1 MKYLTFF
8 NNTAHVYVIESDDFI
23 KPDCLD
29 LGDYISVLSDEEK
42 VRFNRYINEKAKF
55 TFLTSHYYLRV
66 LLFSII
72 SEYENLIASDCYAVS
87 PLSFAFAQ
95 QLPQSPIW
103 GASTIARNYDLQSL
117 IIETTPSGK
126 PYLKD
131 YPNLFFNLSHT
142 DNLILIAIAN
152 SPVGVDVEKNERNAD
167 KEAIIKHFFSEKEQQ
182 TFFSQPEELR
192 QLAFVKGWTRKE
204 AILKATGEGLS
215 KMNDYEVS
223 FEPVT
228 DKPII
233 NIKAE
238 HKFNVKDFTP
248 KEGYAACLA
257 ILEK

>member
-1 MKYLTFF
+1 MHSQPPVGRQSLRDSSAT
-8 NNTAHVYVIESDDFI
+8 
-23 KPDCLD
+23 C
-29 LGDYISVLSDEEK
+29 
-42 VRFNRYINEKAKF
+42 
-55 TFLTSHYYLRV
+55 SHPVARLHADIPV
-66 LLFSII
+66 G
-72 SEYENLIASDCYAVS
+72 S
-87 PLSFAFAQ
+87 PT
-95 QLPQSPIW
+95 IRG
-103 GASTIARNYDLQSL
+103 GASRVNNKEASKL

-131 YPNLFFNLSHT
+131 YPNLFFNLTHT
-142 DNLILIAIAN
+142 DNLILISLAD
-152 SPVGVDVEKNERNAD
+152 SPVGVDVERLERNAD
-167 KEAIIKHFFSEKEQQ
+167 KEAILKHFFSEREQQ
-182 TFFSQPEELR
+182 SYFSQPENQR
-192 QLAFVKGWTRKE
+192 QLAFFKGWTRKE
-204 AILKATGEGLS
+204 ALLKATGEGLS